1 MMARKILTGTIFGDD
16 GLNSLMTKGMIMK
29 RCMICL
35 VFCVMSVWTFAEPVT
50 VEGPITS
57 VIVYRG
63 QALVTRSAAIP
74 PGGGDMELLIEN
86 LPDKILPESLYAQ
99 SDGSVSVL
107 SVRYREKATS
117 EDTRQQVL
125 QLKEQIEQTKRK
137 IYLSQR
143 GHEFSE
149 WQWVRYHEQWKLNID
164 VTNRDLNTGKL
175 DVGAFEKLTGY
186 LAQKADEIH
195 KENVRLETEKQDLEK
210 QLAQQEDDLK
220 KLSEERQKVV
230 RQALVYISGGKGAKG
245 EILLSYLVRDA
256 NWSAQYNLRA
266 DADKK
271 QTKVEYNAMVHQSSG
286 EDWSN
291 VALALSTAQPTIISA
306 PPALIPM
313 QVTLGAGYAGTQRA
327 MVQSDMAQQAGE
339 VNQAGQQPVYLSQEK
354 QFTELIAA
362 RKQILSKGVQ
372 AQRELNT
379 ISISNQMMELEAD
392 RRMMDNFKQQA
403 IVIAQNEGISVM
415 YGLKGKLSLPSRTE
429 QQIISIASFDCPA
442 QFVFVASPVLTDYVY
457 LQGDITNTSDTI
469 LLPGPASMFRNGEF
483 VGRSDMKLATSGQTF
498 TAGFGID
505 SQIQVV
511 RDFTDKKTDTMLGSR
526 YVEQNYRIALSN
538 YKNVPVKLRLLD
550 RIPYTENE
558 SLAVTI
564 KEISHPLSTDAEYLR
579 AEKPKGILRW
589 DLQLEPNTTTDK
601 ATIVTYSYTMK
612 HDKTQTVVPAGPN
625 Q

>member
-1 MMARKILTGTIFGDD
+1 MKNSIIFLIL
-16 GLNSLMTKGMIMK
+16 
-29 RCMICL
+29 
-35 VFCVMSVWTFAEPVT
+35 CVGCAIAFAEPVT

-63 QALVTRSAAIP
+63 QALVTRSAALP
-74 PGGGDMELLIEN
+74 QGEGDMELLIEN
-86 LPDKILPESLYAQ
+86 LPEKILPESLYAQ

-107 SVRYREKATS
+107 SVRYREKAVS

-125 QLKEQIEQTKRK
+125 ELKDQIEQTKRK
-137 IYLSQR
+137 IYIAQR
-143 GHEFSE
+143 SREFTG
-149 WQWVRYHEQWKLNID
+149 WQWDRYHEQWKLNID
-164 VTNRDLNTGKL
+164 VTNRDLNMGKL
-175 DVGAFEKLTGY
+175 DVGAFEKLIGY
-186 LAQKADEIH
+186 LAQKADETH
-195 KENVRLETEKQDLEK
+195 KENVRWETEKQDLEK
-210 QLAQQEDDLK
+210 QLAQLENDLK

-230 RQALVYISGGKGAKG
+230 RQALVYISGDKGVKG
-245 EILLSYLVRDA
+245 EILLSYLVRNAD
-256 NWSAQYNLRA
+256 WSAQYNLRA

-306 PPALIPM
+306 PPALTPM
-313 QVTLGAGYAGTQRA
+313 QVTLGTGYAQRQRGLMEQSS
-327 MVQSDMAQQAGE
+327 MVQVAGDMKSPGE
-339 VNQAGQQPVYLSQEK
+339 QPVYLDQGQ
-354 QFTELIAA
+354 QFSALIQSRNKALA
-362 RKQILSKGVQ
+362 KGIQ
-372 AQRELNT
+372 AQQELNT
-379 ISISNQMMELEAD
+379 IAINSQMMELEAD
-392 RRMMDNFKQQA
+392 RRMLEDMKRRT
-403 IVIAQNEGISVM
+403 IVVAQNEGVSVM

-429 QQIISIASFDCPA
+429 QQILSIASFDCPA

-457 LQGDITNTSDTI
+457 LQGDITNTSETI
-469 LLPGPASMFRNGEF
+469 LLPGPASMFRSGEF
-483 VGRSDMKLATSGQTF
+483 VGRSDMKLVTSGQTF

-511 RDFTDKKTDTMLGSR
+511 REFTDKKTDTLLGSR
-526 YVEQNYRIALSN
+526 YHEQNYRIALSN
-538 YKNVPVKLRLLD
+538 YKNVPVRLRLLD

-558 SLAVTI
+558 SLAVNI

-612 HDKTQTVVPAGPN
+612 HDKTQTVAPAGLNP
-625 Q
+625 

>member
-1 MMARKILTGTIFGDD
+1 MKNSIIFLILCAG
-16 GLNSLMTKGMIMK
+16 
-29 RCMICL
+29 
-35 VFCVMSVWTFAEPVT
+35 CVIAFAEPVA
-50 VEGPITS
+50 VDGSIMS

-74 PGGGDMELLIEN
+74 QGGGDMELLIEN
-86 LPDKILPESLYAQ
+86 LPEKILPESLYAQ

-107 SVRYREKATS
+107 SVRYREKAVS

-125 QLKEQIEQTKRK
+125 QLKEQIEQTKRQ
-137 IYLSQR
+137 IYIAQR
-143 GHEFSE
+143 NREFTG
-149 WQWVRYHEQWKLNID
+149 WQWDRYQEQWKLNID
-164 VTNRDLNTGKL
+164 VTNRDLNMGKL
-175 DVGAFEKLTGY
+175 DVGVFEKLIGY
-186 LAQKADEIH
+186 LAQKADETH

-210 QLAQQEDDLK
+210 QLAQLEEDLK

-230 RQALVYISGGKGAKG
+230 RQVLVYISGDKGAKG

-256 NWSAQYNLRA
+256 DWSAQYNLRA

-313 QVTLGAGYAGTQRA
+313 QVTLGAGDIGVRGLMEQR
-327 MVQSDMAQQAGE
+327 VAGE
-339 VNQAGQQPVYLSQEK
+339 MKSASQPVYLDQGQ
-354 QFTELIAA
+354 QFNNLIVA
-362 RKQILSKGVQ
+362 RKQVLAKGIQ

-379 ISISNQMMELEAD
+379 IAINSQMMELEAD

-429 QQIISIASFDCPA
+429 QQILSIASFDCPA

-457 LQGDITNTSDTI
+457 LQADITNTSDTI

-483 VGRSDMKLATSGQTF
+483 VGRSDMKLVTSGQTF

-511 RDFTDKKTDTMLGSR
+511 REFTDKKTDTLLGSR
-526 YVEQNYRIALSN
+526 YIEQNYRIALSN
-538 YKNVPVKLRLLD
+538 YKTTPVKLRLLD

-558 SLAVTI
+558 SLAVNI

-612 HDKTQTVVPAGPN
+612 HDKTQTVMPAGLNP
-625 Q
+625 